1 MPCASWRNPGSCDG
15 WFAGT
20 GGVGQLLT
28 VYEAFDTLYGIEPLA
43 GEPQKVEN
51 LAESAAAAPVTTVE
65 IRTVD
70 FRKSGASAYREA
82 ARRGGALARVLL
94 SGRPK
99 PA

>member
-1 MPCASWRNPGSCDG
+1 M
-15 WFAGT
+15 
-20 GGVGQLLT
+20 
-28 VYEAFDTLYGIEPLA
+28 YEAFDTLYGIEPLA